1 MLITENKLYA
11 EYTYFC
17 DKHIDCQY
25 AMRITCCGST
35 KFWIV
40 SDSGNHSEVL
50 TSIPLARGINPIYI
64 PFIDSQIE
72 RNVGPKTIL
81 KLIRGQAWTDK
92 VPFPTALQITN
103 RKQHSAGVKQGPLT
117 QYKFAV
123 NLIQWVN
130 DNMLRSKDQYEKLPD
145 DKYFTMGYVEYTKQ
159 TKKGPEAAIGFA
171 YTTKGKILV
180 HYLINYNKSNNK
192 LKYYAVFVLIKLY

>member
-1 MLITENKLYA
+1 MLVTEKKLYA

-25 AMRITCCGST
+25 AMRISCCGST

-40 SDSGNHSEVL
+40 SESGEHCAVV

-72 RNVGPKTIL
+72 RNTGPKTIL
-81 KLIRGQAWTDK
+81 KLIRGLSWTDE
-92 VPFPTALQITN
+92 VAFPTVLQITN
-103 RKQHSAGVKQGPLT
+103 RKQHSASKLQGPLS
-117 QYKFAV
+117 QYKYSV

-130 DNMLRSKDQYEKLPD
+130 DNMLRSKEHFEKLPD
-145 DKYFTMGYVEYTKQ
+145 NQYFTMGFVEYTKQ

-171 YTTKGKILV
+171 YTTKGLSSV
-180 HYLINYNKSNNK
+180 YNYSR
-192 LKYYAVFVLIKLY
+192 